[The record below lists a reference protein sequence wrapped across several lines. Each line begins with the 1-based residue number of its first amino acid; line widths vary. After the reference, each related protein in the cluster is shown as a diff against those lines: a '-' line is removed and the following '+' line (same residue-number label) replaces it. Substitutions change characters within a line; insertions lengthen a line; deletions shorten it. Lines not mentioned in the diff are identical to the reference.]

1 MVADGWTARTRSLF
15 QYPLVLPSA
24 RSKQDVCICSDST
37 CNVRWLNSVRW
48 LVSEVEIC
56 NYRQTCGSELRLS
69 AVIVLFSSVVYTPQ
83 CWVKMKQQ
91 PFIPH
96 CSTVLHVWWFD
107 LLRLYAFMMG
117 MLDYWNLISQ
127 FWRMYGQLAFGNC
140 VFEAHF
146 YNIMLTMWAIINQLV
161 MWIP

>member
-1 MVADGWTARTRSLF
+1 MVADGWTARTTCRSLF
-15 QYPLVLPSA
+15 QYQLVLPSA

-37 CNVRWLNSVRW
+37 CNVRWLHSVRW

-56 NYRQTCGSELRLS
+56 NYRQTGGSELRLS

-83 CWVKMKQQ
+83 CWVKTKQQ

-96 CSTVLHVWWFD
+96 CSTALHVWWFH

-127 FWRMYGQLAFGNC
+127 FWRMLASWRLAT
-140 VFEAHF
+140 VFSKHTFTTICWLSEP
-146 YNIMLTMWAIINQLV
+146 LLIN
-161 MWIP
+161 